1 LAANAYK
8 FVAHNLGLLTASEN
22 VELKLK
28 VKSDTTKVVQIP
40 TASTAWT
47 VLHNMAKRPNVTTVD
62 SSGNVIFGQVIY
74 NSDHQI
80 TINFNPA
87 VAGTV
92 YLN

>member
-1 LAANAYK
+1 MKRNEITYIKTNFIDYFSA
-8 FVAHNLGLLTASEN
+8 EN

-28 VKSDTTKVVQIP
+28 TKSDTTKVVQIP
-40 TASTAWT
+40 AALSTWT
-47 VLHNMAKRPNVTTVD
+47 ILHNMAKRPNVTTVD
-62 SSGNVIFGQVIY
+62 INGNVITGQVVY

-80 TINFNPA
+80 TIYFSPA